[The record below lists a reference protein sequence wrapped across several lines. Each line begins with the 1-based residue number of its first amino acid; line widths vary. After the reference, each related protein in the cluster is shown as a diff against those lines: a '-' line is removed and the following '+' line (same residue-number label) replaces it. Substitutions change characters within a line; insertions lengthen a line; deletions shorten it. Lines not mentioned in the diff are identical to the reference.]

1 MPIPRVLTFVLLTLA
16 AVTTTACAR
25 GEEGGADAHSGRSP
39 GEEARQI
46 AVEVDRAVARMTSRE
61 WSSTMGDATATL
73 AAFSSSDSLRLVRE
87 RLELG
92 DLGTASNR
100 YYFAD
105 GLLRYYESEGDRTTA
120 ARGKEPTSIRERLV
134 LAFDVRG
141 EVVEGTHQLDGN
153 IAPLDSLQIAGVR
166 NRAQEIQRQ
175 FGAEGAASRP
185 R

>member
-1 MPIPRVLTFVLLTLA
+1 MPIPRVLTRALLMLA
-16 AVTTTACAR
+16 AVTATACSR
-25 GEEGGADAHSGRSP
+25 GADGGADAESGRSP
-39 GEEARQI
+39 GEEARQL

-61 WSSTMGDATATL
+61 WTSTMGDATATL
-73 AAFSSSDSLRLVRE
+73 AAFSAGDSLRLVRE
-87 RLELG
+87 RLDQGEM
-92 DLGTASNR
+92 GTASNR

-105 GLLRYYESEGDRTTA
+105 GRLRYYESEGDHTTA
-120 ARGKEPTSIRERLV
+120 TRGKAPVTSKERLV

-153 IAPLDSLQIAGVR
+153 VAPLDSVQIAGVR

-175 FGAEGAASRP
+175 FAAEGAPSQP